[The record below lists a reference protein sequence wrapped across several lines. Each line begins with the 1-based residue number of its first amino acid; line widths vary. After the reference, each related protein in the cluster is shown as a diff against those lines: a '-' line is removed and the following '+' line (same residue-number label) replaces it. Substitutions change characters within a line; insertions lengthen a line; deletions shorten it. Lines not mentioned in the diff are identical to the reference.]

1 MPLKEHTITINNR
14 SVSYVEGGQGQP
26 LVYIHGWP
34 LSPRPTDPMLQK
46 LAEDFY
52 LYAPKLPGFG
62 DSEPLDSLHTV
73 GNLANFLEDFTNAL
87 GLKKVVLLGCS
98 LGGMIDLAYA
108 LKNRDKVSA
117 LVIVGSS
124 GSHRYLANRFLKTLC
139 TILSRLWRRF
149 GFVERVLKKV
159 VDSDRLLAW
168 IWTRITPLDPQ
179 YQCLRDDPTIQN
191 LRRIS
196 LKVSKE
202 IFDSVLHLDLIPQC
216 GRLKKVPT
224 LLLAGQ
230 NDTLIT
236 IRAVKELDEAIG
248 TSIFMVVPYAEHWNT
263 LTDDSLRL
271 IKNFLLRSGG

>member
-1 MPLKEHTITINNR
+1 MKLQDRTIKINNH

-46 LAEDFY
+46 LAEDFH

-62 DSEPLDSLHTV
+62 DSEPLDSKHSV
-73 GNLANFLEDFTNAL
+73 ENLVNFLENFINTL
-87 GLKKVVLLGCS
+87 GLGKVVLLGCS

-108 LKNRDKVSA
+108 LKNRERISA
-117 LVIVGSS
+117 LILVGSS
-124 GSHRYLANRFLKTLC
+124 GSHRYLANQFLKTLC
-139 TILSRLWRRF
+139 SILSRLWGKF
-149 GFVERVLKKV
+149 EFIEKMIKKIV
-159 VDSDRLLAW
+159 GSDRLLAW
-168 IWTRITPLDPQ
+168 IWTRITPLDQQ
-179 YQCLRDDPTIQN
+179 YQCLRDDPSIQD

-202 IFDSVLHLDLIPQC
+202 IFDSVLHLDLILQC
-216 GRLKKVPT
+216 RRLESVPT

-248 TSIFMVVPYAEHWNT
+248 TSIFMIVPYAEHWNM
-263 LTDDSLRL
+263 LNTDTLRL
-271 IKNFLLRSGG
+271 IRDFVVSNAN